1 MQAASIAV
9 PVSVIAAGK
18 LRRYHGVSIWKQ
30 LADIPTTCKNI
41 RDTALVAVG
50 LVQSLWL
57 LKRWKPDV
65 VFSKG
70 GFVCLPMGIAAHWLK
85 IPLVIHDSDAH
96 PGLTNRILARYAR
109 YIATGAPLEYYNY
122 PESKAR
128 YTGIPIDRSFRK
140 LSAAEISDARGDL
153 GLPDASRPLVV
164 VTGGGLGAR
173 RINQAILATA
183 QKLIDDGVSVIHI
196 TGQGEFAASEKLA
209 PESVH
214 YKLLPFVSR
223 DMARVLGAADLV
235 VARAG
240 ATTML
245 ELAALGSAVII
256 VPNPML
262 TGGHQLKNAAVYQGA
277 DAAEI
282 IDEAALVEHPS
293 KIYDEIT
300 TLLKSAARR
309 ELLGKNLHTFAR
321 PDAALDVARLVVEA
335 AAKQGNKG

>member
-1 MQAASIAV
+1 MQAAPVEV

-18 LRRYHGVSIWKQ
+18 LRRYHGVSVWKQ
-30 LADIPTTCKNI
+30 LADVPTTLKNI
-41 RDTALVAVG
+41 RDTALVAIG
-50 LVQSLWL
+50 LVQSAWL

-85 IPLVIHDSDAH
+85 VPLVIHDSDAH

-122 PESKAR
+122 PESRAR
-128 YTGIPIDRSFRK
+128 YTGIPIDRSFQK
-140 LSAAEISDARGDL
+140 LSAAQVKDARGDL

-173 RINQAILATA
+173 RINHAMLAIA
-183 QKLIDDGVSVIHI
+183 QKLLDDGVSVVHI
-196 TGQGEFAASEKLA
+196 TGQSEFAASERLA
-209 PESVH
+209 PDSVH
-214 YKLLPFVSR
+214 YKVLPFVSR
-223 DMARVLGAADLV
+223 EMSRVLGAADIV

-256 VPNPML
+256 VPNPIL

-282 IDEAALVEHPS
+282 IDESALKEHPS
-293 KIYDEIT
+293 ELYDKIT
-300 TLLKSAARR
+300 TLLKSKTRR
-309 ELLGKNLHTFAR
+309 EILGKNLHTFAR

-335 AAKQGNKG
+335 AAKQGSKG

>member
-1 MQAASIAV
+1 MKAAPLQV
-9 PVSVIAAGK
+9 PVTVIAAGK

-30 LADIPTTCKNI
+30 LLDIPTTLKNI
-41 RDTALVAVG
+41 RDTTLVAVG

-57 LKRWKPDV
+57 LGRWKPDV

-122 PESKAR
+122 PESRAR
-128 YTGIPIDRSFRK
+128 YTGIPIDRSFQR
-140 LSAAEISDARGDL
+140 LSPAKIKDARGDL

-173 RINQAILATA
+173 RINQATLAIA
-183 QKLIDDGVSVIHI
+183 QQLLNDGVSVVHI
-196 TGQGEFAASEKLA
+196 TGQAEFEASEKLA

-214 YKLLPFVSR
+214 YKMLPFVSR
-223 DMARVLGAADLV
+223 GMARLLGAADV
-235 VARAG
+235 VVTRAG

-256 VPNPML
+256 VPNPIL

-277 DAAEI
+277 KAAEV
-282 IDEAALVEHPS
+282 IDETNLADHPS
-293 KIYDEIT
+293 ELYDKIT
-300 TLLKSAARR
+300 TLLKSDHHRKT
-309 ELLGKNLHTFAR
+309 LGDNLHKFAR

-335 AAKQGNKG
+335 AAKQGSKG